1 MQNSLQARATCSIFQ
16 SSCRTLDGPNNRRMT
31 KETIREHVNANP
43 FRPFT
48 LRLTNGR
55 ACEVPARDFVSLSP
69 SGRTVVVYTADGD
82 GVRLLDVAL
91 ITEIETT
98 EAH

>member
-1 MQNSLQARATCSIFQ
+1 MS
-16 SSCRTLDGPNNRRMT
+16 
-31 KETIREHVNANP
+31 KETIKEWVNANP

-48 LRLTNGR
+48 LRLTDGR
-55 ACEVPARDFVSLSP
+55 ACQVPARDFVSLSP
-69 SGRTVVVYTADGD
+69 SGRTVVVYTSDGE

-98 EAH
+98 EVQ

>member
-1 MQNSLQARATCSIFQ
+1 
-16 SSCRTLDGPNNRRMT
+16 MT
-31 KETIREHVNANP
+31 KEVIKEHVEANP

-48 LRLTNGR
+48 VRLTDGR
-55 ACEVPARDFVSLSP
+55 ACAVPARDFVSLSP
-69 SGRTVVVYTADGD
+69 SGRTLVVYTPDGD

-98 EAH
+98 EAA